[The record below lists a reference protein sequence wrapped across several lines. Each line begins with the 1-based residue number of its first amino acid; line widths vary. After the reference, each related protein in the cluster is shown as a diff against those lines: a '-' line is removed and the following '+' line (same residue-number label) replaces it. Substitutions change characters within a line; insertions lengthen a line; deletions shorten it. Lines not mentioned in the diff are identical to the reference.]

1 MHAVTSTSAVTA
13 RAKVRPPRP
22 AAPPRGSPPRADAR
36 SRHPSSRVSRRAS
49 LAPLPRRPSNQ
60 VRAETSRPKSA
71 RRTAVVAAA
80 SKDSKAAPEEESNFW
95 KKVFLK
101 EGEEEVSSSDYQKF
115 QAELAA
121 KKAENAKKAAEKD
134 GSCVIM

>member
-1 MHAVTSTSAVTA
+1 M
-13 RAKVRPPRP
+13 RI
-22 AAPPRGSPPRADAR
+22 AP
-36 SRHPSSRVSRRAS
+36 
-49 LAPLPRRPSNQ
+49 PRRPSNQ

>member
-1 MHAVTSTSAVTA
+1 M
-13 RAKVRPPRP
+13 PRSVP
-22 AAPPRGSPPRADAR
+22 LSDEKRDACR
-36 SRHPSSRVSRRAS
+36 NPSSS
-49 LAPLPRRPSNQ
+49 
-60 VRAETSRPKSA
+60 
-71 RRTAVVAAA
+71 VVAAA